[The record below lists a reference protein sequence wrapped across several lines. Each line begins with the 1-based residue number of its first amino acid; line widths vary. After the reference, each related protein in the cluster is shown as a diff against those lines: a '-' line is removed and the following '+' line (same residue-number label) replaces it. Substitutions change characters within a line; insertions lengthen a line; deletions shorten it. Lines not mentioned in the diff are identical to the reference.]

1 MCWAAADRGY
11 SPAMAASTERRRD
24 GALERRIGHRPAVYK
39 LVKYSTASVA
49 GVITGVSSLN
59 FCLLVLDLDAV
70 LSNIISVTL
79 GSIPNY
85 LINRAWTF
93 NKRDAHSFTREI
105 LPFWLMAVLG
115 LVISTFAVAWADERW
130 DGNTLALNAANLG
143 SFGVLW
149 VAKFFVLE
157 RVLFKPLAHVV
168 EELEE
173 KIEEKLHHHD
183 R

>member
-1 MCWAAADRGY
+1 
-11 SPAMAASTERRRD
+11 MAVPTERRPA
-24 GALERRIGHRPAVYK
+24 GALERRLGHRPAVFK
-39 LVKYSTASVA
+39 LVKYSAASVA
-49 GVITGVSSLN
+49 GVITSVISLN

-70 LSNIISVTL
+70 ISNIISVTL

-93 NKRDAHSFTREI
+93 NKRDSHSFTREI

-115 LVISTFAVAWADERW
+115 LIISTFAVAWADERF
-130 DGNTLALNAANLG
+130 DGNPIALNAANLG
-143 SFGVLW
+143 SFGLLW

-157 RVLFKPLAHVV
+157 RVLFKPLAHAV

-183 R
+183 H

>member
-1 MCWAAADRGY
+1 
-11 SPAMAASTERRRD
+11 MAEPTTRRLD
-24 GALERRIGHRPAVYK
+24 GALERRLGHHPALFK
-39 LVKYSTASVA
+39 LVKYSAASVA
-49 GVITGVSSLN
+49 GVVTSVVALN
-59 FCLLVLDLDAV
+59 FCLLVLELDAIT
-70 LSNIISVTL
+70 SNIISVTL

-115 LVISTFAVAWADERW
+115 LVISTFAVAWADERF
-130 DGNTLALNAANLG
+130 DGNTLALNLANLL

-157 RVLFKPLAHVV
+157 RVLFKPLAHAV

-173 KIEEKLHHHD
+173 HFHHQEH
-183 R
+183 

>member
-1 MCWAAADRGY
+1 
-11 SPAMAASTERRRD
+11 MAAPTERRPA
-24 GALERRIGHRPAVYK
+24 GALERRLGHRPAVVK
-39 LVKYSTASVA
+39 LVRYSAASVA
-49 GVITGVSSLN
+49 GVITSVVVLN
-59 FCLLVLDLDAV
+59 TCLLVLELGAV
-70 LSNIISVTL
+70 TSNIISVTA
-79 GSIPNY
+79 GSVPNY

-143 SFGVLW
+143 SFGLLW

-157 RVLFKPLAHVV
+157 RVLFKPLVHVV

-173 KIEEKLHHHD
+173 KLHHQD
-183 R
+183 